1 MGYERKRFKFE
12 ILFEKYFANFPKLFL
27 ANLIFAVPSLLIMAA
42 FYFLSK
48 AIFGNVNIL
57 FCLAGIVPIYP
68 FYAGMVK
75 VVRNTV
81 RGDESFRV
89 FRTYISGMKENFL
102 PFLLHGVVIS
112 AVAVISF
119 LSINLYIN
127 LLSQSWIFGALLLFC
142 IVVVL
147 FLFFATM
154 YLPLMTVTFDL
165 PLRYIYKN
173 SFLMSYGEFKNNFF
187 ATLALTVMIAILLT
201 IMLVAS
207 SAMIILIVMAILWA
221 LLIPVT
227 YTFIYV
233 FFIYDGMFSMVSGE
247 GKKNFEKD
255 RETADKPEKKAPAVE
270 EADFSAIDVTKLK
283 DTDDY
288 IFFNGKMVKQSALL
302 KMVREKEQSEKEVKQ
317 HES

>member
-227 YTFIYV
+227 
-233 FFIYDGMFSMVSGE
+233 
-247 GKKNFEKD
+247 
-255 RETADKPEKKAPAVE
+255 
-270 EADFSAIDVTKLK
+270 
-283 DTDDY
+283 
-288 IFFNGKMVKQSALL
+288 
-302 KMVREKEQSEKEVKQ
+302 
-317 HES
+317 